1 MPAELK
7 VGDVIVKRGEFKKGH
22 IKGAELNNGMSLDLP
37 VLVMNG
43 SKDGPTLLLTSTEH
57 GTEIQ
62 GIAVILKLMNE
73 KLDPKKLR
81 GVVIGIP
88 VMNMSGFMANRYRS
102 WIDHVDLSRGRADLP
117 NGNSTEM
124 IAYNLWTEAISKAD
138 IWINAHCNTRPDS
151 LHYTSISIA
160 DPRNKEKCIQM
171 AEAFPYTK
179 MFSDTPLPP
188 DAPPTYGTL
197 ATKKGIPRLLLEY
210 ADGRWFTDEATNTG
224 VRGHL
229 NVMKIFDMIDGK
241 VEPHPEKFPR
251 VDGWNKGIGT
261 LRPKRGGLLRI
272 LKKPGELIKKNE
284 VAAEVYNLFGEVV
297 EQVKMPEDG
306 YVWSWPCG
314 DFCDTS
320 GELQTV
326 NSGCGMAFAFIHVG
340 EKLP

>member
-1 MPAELK
+1 MPTELK
-7 VGDVIVKRGEFKKGH
+7 VGDVTVKRGEFKKGH

-43 SKDGPTLLLTSTEH
+43 SKDGPTLLITSTEH

-62 GIAVILKLMNE
+62 GIQVILKLMNE

-81 GVVIGIP
+81 GAVIGIP

-102 WIDHVDLSRGRADLP
+102 WIDHVDIQRVRADNP
-117 NGNSTEM
+117 NGSSTEM
-124 IAYNLWTEAISKAD
+124 IAYNLWTEAVSKAD

-151 LHYTSISIA
+151 LYYSSINIA
-160 DPRNKEKCIQM
+160 DPRTKEKCIQM

-179 MFSDTPLPP
+179 MFSDTPLSP

-197 ATKKGIPRLLLEY
+197 ATKMGIPRILLEY
-210 ADGRWFTDEATNTG
+210 VDGRWITEESTNTG
-224 VRGHL
+224 IRGHL
-229 NVMKIFDMIDGK
+229 NVMKIFNMIDGK
-241 VEPHPEKFPR
+241 VEPHPEKLLR
-251 VDGWNKGIGT
+251 VDGWNKGIGL

-272 LKKPGELIKKNE
+272 LKKPGEFIKKNE
-284 VAAEVYNLFGEVV
+284 VVAEVYNLFGDVV
-297 EQVKMPEDG
+297 EQVKMPQDG